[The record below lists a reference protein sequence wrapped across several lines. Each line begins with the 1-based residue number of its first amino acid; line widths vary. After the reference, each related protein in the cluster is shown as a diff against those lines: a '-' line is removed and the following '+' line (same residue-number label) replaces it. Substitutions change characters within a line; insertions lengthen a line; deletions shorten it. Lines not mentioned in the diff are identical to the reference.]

1 MNSFGAFISGGVF
14 GLAVFSIF
22 LTTQT
27 TQLILMVSSRDNSL
41 STALVAV
48 SATAIVATVDSCGCT
63 EFCAPTPKNK
73 KINKLRGKEPTLFK
87 SNNREGKTNKVVLDM
102 DFDNPSDRAF
112 NLMCVLLLLF
122 LFLFFNYPF
131 LT

>member
-1 MNSFGAFISGGVF
+1 MNSFGAFVSGGVF
-14 GLAVFSIF
+14 GLAVFSRF
-22 LTTQT
+22 LTTQN
-27 TQLILMVSSRDNSL
+27 TQLIVMVSSRDNSL

-87 SNNREGKTNKVVLDM
+87 SNNRGGEAN
-102 DFDNPSDRAF
+102 
-112 NLMCVLLLLF
+112 
-122 LFLFFNYPF
+122 
-131 LT
+131 